1 MRKISDLTNRPAVL
15 ITGPSPAGIGA
26 ETAFSLATGG
36 PALLILAGR
45 SKSKIQPV
53 IDEIAQHSPGVK
65 TAFVHLEL
73 DNQKSVRQAAE
84 DVKKLE
90 VQIDGLIN
98 NAAVMTCPYAKTADG
113 IELQFGTNHIG
124 HFLFTNLLLQA
135 GVIPDG
141 AHIVNV
147 SSSAAEF
154 DRARPCFDD
163 ITYQDGATYD
173 EVLAY
178 GASKLANVLFTRSL
192 AEKLRARKI
201 VVLSLNPGAIN
212 SNLQRHMTDEI
223 VQRTIKYRREDD
235 PSWKGG
241 GSKTLQEG
249 CSTTLRAALD
259 PSLAGELWFLSCC
272 DESGVER
279 TEKGAYFFQ
288 TGVSGAYFADCQV
301 KEPPLQKNVYPDAD
315 KVWALSEKLVGQQ
328 FRF

>member
-1 MRKISDLTNRPAVL
+1 MHLQIERRTRPVGRSTQKTSDLTNRDAVL
-15 ITGPSPAGIGA
+15 ITGPSPEGIGA
-26 ETAFSLATGG
+26 ETALSLATGE

-53 IDEIAQHSPGVK
+53 IAEIATRSPGIK

-73 DNQKSVRQAAE
+73 DNLKSVRQAAE

-135 GVIPDG
+135 GVIPDS
-141 AHIVNV
+141 AQIVNV

-192 AEKLRARKI
+192 AEKLRTRKI
-201 VVLSLNPGAIN
+201 TVLSLNPGSIK

-223 VQRTIKYRREDD
+223 IQRTMKYRREDD
-235 PSWKGG
+235 PSWSTG

-259 PSLAGELWFLSCC
+259 PSLAGELWLLFCC
-272 DESGVER
+272 GESGTER
-279 TEKGAYFFQ
+279 IEKGLTFSQ
-288 TGVSGAYFADCQV
+288 
-301 KEPPLQKNVYPDAD
+301 
-315 KVWALSEKLVGQQ
+315 
-328 FRF
+328 